1 MTRIAMLNEFTGKP
15 REVKSRQI
23 PLSGATAAGA
33 PASGGAARTGAW
45 IADNE
50 NAMVMAFLIG
60 LCVWRIIIPGFF
72 TYVEIGTDDVV
83 QASGVVDLFSNQLV
97 WLSLFVVPL
106 VLMRSRWGL
115 ARRLLGTTN
124 RVFLLLLLYVGA
136 SCYWSLDF
144 GFSIRRYSHLL
155 IFVVACFGACLIAWH
170 PRRFQSLLRP
180 AITSLLIGS
189 VIFGLMRPDLAT
201 LPPNPLLGETGRHW
215 RGLTEHKNALGAVAS
230 FGAVFW
236 FHGWLYKELKL
247 LPSALGMILSGACLL
262 LSGSSTS
269 MLATAFTC
277 GFFMLIKFAP
287 DRLRRYIP
295 LLVMVFI
302 TVILIYCAAVL
313 KLIPGLDVLI
323 TGITSA
329 TGKEAT
335 FTGRTPIWEVVKEH
349 IAMRPWLGSGY
360 GGFWTGDLAGTES
373 SMVKAK
379 VYFYPS
385 EGHNGYLDVLN
396 DMGIVGL
403 SLLVTFFFTY
413 LAAALRLLKT
423 DLSQGTL
430 YIGLLFY
437 QLLSNLAESEWLSIA
452 LPGLLL
458 VFATIATARGLLDLQ
473 LQDQFPQRKMRMGRQ
488 RRERRPGG

>member
-1 MTRIAMLNEFTGKP
+1 MLNEFKAGP
-15 REVKSRQI
+15 RELKSRSI
-23 PLSGATAAGA
+23 PLSGAPITGTPAAN
-33 PASGGAARTGAW
+33 ASRGRTGSW

-50 NAMVMAFLIG
+50 NAVIMAFLIG
-60 LCVWRIIIPGFF
+60 LLIWRIIIPGFF

-83 QASGVVDLFSNQLV
+83 QASGVVDLLSNQLV
-97 WLSLFVVPL
+97 WLSLLLVPL
-106 VLMRSRWGL
+106 VLMRSRWAL
-115 ARRLLGTTN
+115 ARRLLGSTN
-124 RVFLLLLLYVGA
+124 RVFLMLLLYVGA

-144 GFSIRRYSHLL
+144 GFSIRRYFHLL
-155 IFVVACFGACLIAWH
+155 ILVVISFGACMIAWH
-170 PRRFQSLLRP
+170 PKRFQSILRP

-189 VIFGLMRPDLAT
+189 LIFGLLRPDLAT
-201 LPPNPLLGETGRHW
+201 MPPNPLLGETGRHW
-215 RGLTEHKNALGAVAS
+215 RGLTEHKNALGAIAS

-236 FHGWLYKELKL
+236 FHGWLFKEIKL
-247 LPSALGMILSGACLL
+247 LPSVLGMLVSMTCLL

-269 MLATAFTC
+269 LLAAVFTC
-277 GFFMLIKFAP
+277 GFFTLMKFAP
-287 DRLRRYIP
+287 VGLRRYSP
-295 LLVMVFI
+295 LLVMAFVI
-302 TVILIYCAAVL
+302 VILIYCAAVL

-323 TGITSA
+323 TGITAA

-360 GGFWTGDLAGTES
+360 FGFWTGDLAGTES

-379 VYFYPS
+379 VFFYPS
-385 EGHNGYLDVLN
+385 EGHNGYLDILN
-396 DMGIVGL
+396 DLGIVGL
-403 SLLVTFFFTY
+403 SLLVAFFFTY
-413 LAAALRLLKT
+413 LTGALRLLKS

-458 VFATIATARGLLDLQ
+458 VFATIATARAELDLQ
-473 LQDQFPQRKMRMGRQ
+473 LQDQFPQRKMRTGRPLRS
-488 RRERRPGG
+488 RRVPG